1 MASSH
6 VSPQSHQRLFAI
18 VVDPA
23 VSENC
28 GASIDAYARSIRADG
43 LETLII
49 VDKWHVPDSIGFNC
63 NNYISTITWKGPYSL
78 ATFLYR

>member
-1 MASSH
+1 MKICKIVLALSLLMASSH

-49 VDKWHVPDSIGFNC
+49 VDKWHVPDSI
-63 NNYISTITWKGPYSL
+63 
-78 ATFLYR
+78 RV